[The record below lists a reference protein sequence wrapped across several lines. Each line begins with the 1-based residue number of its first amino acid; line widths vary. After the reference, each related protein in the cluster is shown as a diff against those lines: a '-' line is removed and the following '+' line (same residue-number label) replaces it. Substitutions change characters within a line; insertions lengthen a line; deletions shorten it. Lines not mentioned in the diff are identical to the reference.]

1 MALRCFCGKFIQKID
16 LIMLKK
22 IVYSFIILA
31 VLAVGVNFGVK
42 YYANKKLPAVLKE
55 QKDFPYTVSYNEL
68 DVNVWMGSFTVKG
81 VQLRPKSAAADTLKN
96 TLSASIK
103 EVGVRG
109 FSVWKLL
116 RTNKI
121 VANRVEVI
129 QPEAV
134 LYDTKRKYDIKDDV
148 EKPFRQVIQT
158 GSVSI
163 EQGRFRMLDSLKHPT
178 LKVSNVFFTLTN
190 ITVDSTSVQ
199 KNIPVRYRDY
209 TLKADSLYYRAGK
222 LYNITAAHIAATDT
236 SFTARKFHLVPRQT
250 RKQFVAI
257 VPVEKDQFNIQA
269 ESLSVQGAD
278 WGFVRDTF
286 YLHTP
291 RVVLNSIKAN
301 IYRSK
306 EPKDDPKRKKL
317 YSELLRGLAFDLDV
331 KKLQIKNS
339 DIQYEEQIDFSK
351 PAARVSFSKFYATAG
366 NICSTV
372 GRKKLPDTRIDVQCL
387 FMRKAPL
394 SVNWVFNTRNLNDA
408 FTIKG
413 HLQNIPSED
422 INPVAKPL
430 MNVTT
435 TGILNDVRFTF
446 NGNKERGSGSFAIK
460 YDDLKVAMYKKDGKK
475 KNKLLSAV
483 GNLLVKNDS
492 DNRLEEAHPNVD
504 RKKDKSVFNFL
515 WLFVQ
520 QGLKETV
527 LVGIVK

>member
-1 MALRCFCGKFIQKID
+1 MV
-16 LIMLKK
+16 KK
-22 IVYSFIILA
+22 IIYTLLIL
-31 VLAVGVNFGVK
+31 LLLGISINFGVK
-42 YYANKKLPAVLKE
+42 YYANKKLPAILKE
-55 QKDFPYTVSYNEL
+55 QKNFPYAVTYNKL
-68 DVNVWMGSFTVKG
+68 DINIWAGSFSLHD
-81 VQLRPKSAAADTLKN
+81 VQLRPKAGAADTLKN
-96 TLSASIK
+96 TLYASIK
-103 EVGVRG
+103 EIGVKG

-116 RTNKI
+116 SDNQI
-121 VANRVEVI
+121 LANRVEVI
-129 QPEAV
+129 QPQAV
-134 LYDTKRKYDIKDDV
+134 LYDTKKKYDIKDDI

-190 ITVDSTSVQ
+190 ITVDSTSVK

-222 LYNITAAHIAATDT
+222 HYNITAAHVAATDT
-236 SFTARKFHLVPRQT
+236 SFTARGFHLLPRQT
-250 RKQFVAI
+250 RKQFVNM
-257 VPVEKDQFNIQA
+257 VPLENDQFNISASGIQV
-269 ESLSVQGAD
+269 SSAD

-286 YLHTP
+286 YFHTP
-291 RVVLNSIKAN
+291 QVVISKVNAN

-306 EPKDDPKRKKL
+306 EPNDDPKRKKL
-317 YSELLRGLAFDLDV
+317 YSELLRSLNFDLDV
-331 KKLQIKNS
+331 KRLLIKNS
-339 DIQYEEQIDFSK
+339 DIQYEEQIDFAK
-351 PAARVSFSKFYATAG
+351 PAARVSFSKFYATAA

-372 GRKKLPDTRIDVQCL
+372 GRRTLPDTRIDVQCL

-394 SVNWVFNTRNLNDA
+394 SVNWVFNTNNFNDA

-413 HLQNIPSED
+413 NLQNIHSED

-435 TGILNDVRFTF
+435 TGMLNDIQFTF
-446 NGNKERGSGSFAIK
+446 NGNRERGSGTFAIK
-460 YDDLKVAMYKKDGKK
+460 YANLKVAMYKKDGQK

-492 DNRLEEAHPNVD
+492 DNRLAQATPEVI

-520 QGLKETV
+520 QGLKETLLADV
-527 LVGIVK
+527 LQKG